1 MLRMYRYIYH
11 YQERGSMPTFLKS
24 YGPIS
29 HPNPQDTFTVV
40 MDQRL
45 PDENPWDLNATYR

>member
-1 MLRMYRYIYH
+1 MLKMYRYIYH
-11 YQERGSMPTFLKS
+11 YQENGSMPAFLKS

-29 HPNPQDTFTVV
+29 HPYPQDDFAVV

-45 PDENPWDLNATYR
+45 PDENPWDLNCHI

>member
-11 YQERGSMPTFLKS
+11 YQDKSSMPTFSKS

-29 HPNPQDTFTVV
+29 HPYPQDDFAVV

-45 PDENPWDLNATYR
+45 SDENPWDLNCHI